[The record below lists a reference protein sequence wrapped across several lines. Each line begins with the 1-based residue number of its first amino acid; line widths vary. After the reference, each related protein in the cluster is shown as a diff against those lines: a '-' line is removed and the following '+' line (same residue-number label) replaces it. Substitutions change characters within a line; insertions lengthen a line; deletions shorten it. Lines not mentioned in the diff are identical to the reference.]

1 MPRPKKLSSDI
12 MLSLLQSFYDSQIMG
27 DSRRLKYSLLEKY
40 AAEQGYDVK
49 AYDFKRDKKVRAKME
64 QLKQLS
70 AEDHGAR
77 VLQGLS
83 YKSIDAEGMI
93 NRCHNKAELVA
104 VITEIDK
111 NWKSVHD
118 AAADIVKRAA
128 DTKAEASEQTEIIH
142 CLTEDKEHLEEEL
155 QAAQSQNSALVKENR
170 YLRKMIR
177 TYLYPGIADQI
188 LIEEQAIAYA
198 DTNVTESA
206 MTDLADPAVSKPP
219 SSFSQ
224 STSKDRRYQSGIRSI
239 LTAMMEGTE

>member
-12 MLSLLQSFYDSQIMG
+12 MLSLLQSFYDRQIMG

-49 AYDFKRDKKVRAKME
+49 AYDFKRDAKVRVKME

-70 AEDHGAR
+70 AGDHGTR
-77 VLQGLS
+77 ILQGLS
-83 YKSIDAEGMI
+83 YKSIDAEGLI
-93 NRCHNKAELVA
+93 NRCHSKADLVA
-104 VITEIDK
+104 AITEIDN

-118 AAADIVKRAA
+118 AAADIMKRAA
-128 DTKAEASEQTEIIH
+128 DKEAEISGQMEEIH
-142 CLTEDKEHLEEEL
+142 CLTETREHLEEEL
-155 QAAQSQNSALVKENR
+155 QAVQSKNSALVKENR
-170 YLRKMIR
+170 YLPKMIR

-188 LIEEQAIAYA
+188 LIEEQAMDRA
-198 DTNVTESA
+198 DTNVTVSA
-206 MTDLADPAVSKPP
+206 MTDLADPAVPQPP

-224 STSKDRRYQSGIRSI
+224 STSTDRRYQSEIRSI

>member
-12 MLSLLQSFYDSQIMG
+12 MLSLLQSFYDRQIMG

-49 AYDFKRDKKVRAKME
+49 AYDFKRDARVRAKME

-70 AEDHGAR
+70 AGDHGAR
-77 VLQGLS
+77 ILQGLS
-83 YKSIDAEGMI
+83 YKSIDAEGLI

-118 AAADIVKRAA
+118 AAADVMKRVA
-128 DTKAEASEQTEIIH
+128 DQEAEVSGKTETIH
-142 CLTEDKEHLEEEL
+142 CLTEDREHLEEEL
-155 QAAQSQNSALVKENR
+155 QAAQSQNSALIKENR

-177 TYLYPGIADQI
+177 TYLYPGIAVQI
-188 LIEEQAIAYA
+188 LIEEQVIACA
-198 DTNVTESA
+198 DTSVTESA
-206 MTDLADPAVSKPP
+206 MTDLADPEVSQPP
-219 SSFSQ
+219 ASFSQ
-224 STSKDRRYQSGIRSI
+224 STSKDRRYQSEISSI